1 LYDLFETEKI
11 EALKIETNKISS
23 LINFEEPIEN
33 TVNFIFDPEFFCS
46 EGFRTTLYSFDI
58 NYKIKIKKTKPKKII
73 EKIPIN
79 QLKRN
84 VNKNYIKHLVK
95 ELVLEEKLNLSN
107 IKFFGFFKAVPI
119 GKEILYSW
127 NKGNLVCKIPKNV
140 DLYLDSIAFIDVSN
154 DEKYLKFIRR

>member
-1 LYDLFETEKI
+1 M
-11 EALKIETNKISS
+11 
-23 LINFEEPIEN
+23 
-33 TVNFIFDPEFFCS
+33 
-46 EGFRTTLYSFDI
+46 
-58 NYKIKIKKTKPKKII
+58 KIKKSKPKKII

-84 VNKNYIKHLVK
+84 VNKNYIKQLVK